1 MTEEISFIPDRLNE
15 EPVVF
20 LSMTHSELKV
30 AIVACLVFWTPVC
43 LFVAVLAHKT
53 VLGLAGIMAMS
64 YVSMW
69 FFGKKLR
76 VMKRGRPK
84 QYHVMAITAWL
95 EDKQLKRR
103 SMIRVSQVWDIHRH
117 HRSVF

>member
-1 MTEEISFIPDRLNE
+1 VSEEITFIPDRLNE

-20 LSMTHSELKV
+20 LSMTHSELKL
-30 AIVACLVFWTPVC
+30 AIVACLLFWTPVC
-43 LFVAVLAHKT
+43 LIVAMLAERT

-64 YVSMW
+64 YASMW
-69 FFGKKLR
+69 LFGKKLR
-76 VMKRGRPK
+76 VIKRGRPK

-103 SMIRVSQVWDIHRH
+103 SMTRVSQVWDIHRH
-117 HRSVF
+117 RRFAG